1 MEEKKKHGGARPNSG
16 APRKAEVLQTTSLM
30 LSAIK
35 ELKSVDSDEDA
46 RKEVVKE
53 LWTFERGKMF
63 IAEHLLGKPPQEIK
77 QTNLNIEAK
86 DLTEEEIK
94 RINDALENAY

>member
-1 MEEKKKHGGARPNSG
+1 MEEKKKHGGARPNAG
-16 APRKAEVLQTTSLM
+16 APRIAEVLQTKSLM

-77 QTNLNIEAK
+77 QTNLNIDAK
-86 DLTEEEIK
+86 DLDEEEIK
-94 RINDALENAY
+94 RIKNALDNAY

>member
-1 MEEKKKHGGARPNSG
+1 MEEKKKHGGARQNAG
-16 APRKAEVLQTTSLM
+16 APKKSEVLQTNFLI

-35 ELKSVDSDEDA
+35 ELKSVYSDEDA

-77 QTNLNIEAK
+77 QTNLNIDAK
-86 DLTEEEIK
+86 DLDEEEIK
-94 RINDALENAY
+94 RIKIALDNAY